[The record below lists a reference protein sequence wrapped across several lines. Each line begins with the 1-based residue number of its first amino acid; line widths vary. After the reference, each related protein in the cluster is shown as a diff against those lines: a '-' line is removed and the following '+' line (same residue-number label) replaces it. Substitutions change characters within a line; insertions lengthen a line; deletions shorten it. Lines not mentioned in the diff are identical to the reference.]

1 MYKSF
6 LSLCLLTATLMG
18 FNSCSV
24 NRAEIDESLKV
35 HFDKANTEGCF
46 TMLSNSSGKV
56 TVYNLGLDT
65 TRFAPNAT
73 FNIVTALAA
82 LETGVLE
89 DDKKLLKWDGV
100 VRLNN
105 SGDTAKDWNKDL
117 DFVNAFQHSA
127 TWFFQEV
134 ARKLG
139 RDTMQL
145 WVDTLGYGNR
155 KIILPIDSCWLNS
168 SLLVSADEQLGLVKR
183 LYFDQLPF
191 QKRTQQMV
199 RDAMMKEDNTLYKL
213 AYVSAPGVDALK
225 RPICWVAGWIEENK
239 HPFFFCTLVK
249 SSNQSTLQANT
260 ATDITQAILKQ
271 YGFFEGK
278 K

>member
-1 MYKSF
+1 MFKSF
-6 LSLCLLTATLMG
+6 LPLCLLMATMVSIH
-18 FNSCSV
+18 SCSV
-24 NRAEIDESLKV
+24 NRAEIDDSLKA
-35 HFDKANTEGCF
+35 HFDKANVEGCF
-46 TMLSNSSGKV
+46 TLLSNSSGKV

-65 TRFAPNAT
+65 TRFSPAGT
-73 FNIVTALAA
+73 FNMVTALAA

-100 VRLNN
+100 VRLNEK
-105 SGDTAKDWNKDL
+105 GDTAREWNKDL
-117 DFVNAFQHSA
+117 DFANAFQQSA
-127 TWFFQEV
+127 TWYFQQV
-134 ARKLG
+134 ARELG
-139 RDTMQL
+139 KDTLQH

-155 KIILPIDSCWLNS
+155 KITLPIDSSWLNQG
-168 SLLVSADEQLGLVKR
+168 LLVSADEQLGLVKR

-199 RDAMMKEDNTLYKL
+199 RDAMMKEDNTLYKMAYL
-213 AYVSAPGVDALK
+213 AAPGVDALK
-225 RPICWVAGWIEENK
+225 RPICWVVGWVEENK

-249 SSNQSTLQANT
+249 AENQSSLQSAT
-260 ATDITQAILKQ
+260 AIQITHSILKQ